1 MRDCVALG
9 NVAQDLIAVQLAD
22 NTQFRGCGN
31 VRQSERKADLLQH
44 AVCHRVVGLRLA
56 DDALQI
62 ESFVEIE
69 RRQAKEAR
77 AVALTP
83 QIGEPDVQMYAAELA
98 RHDVLERRMSD
109 RFAVDAPCKYE
120 ATKPIERS
128 SDHRLQIGTQPGGRR
143 HSIDCKAHALGV
155 DFGRSRKVSDVTIQ
169 IFPGE
174 RANSQSRNLAMLDHD
189 VLYDRRTRKSAEKL
203 NLSDSARTKSTS
215 RSDEAETEFAHIL
228 FAKGIVPT
236 DHSGVTDHIEAF
248 TRQICEV
255 IVGKNQAVKLSVACL
270 LARGHLLIEDIPGV
284 GKTTLSQTLAR
295 SLALAFQRIQ
305 FTSDLLPADI
315 LGNSIFDRTEQRFVF
330 HRGPLFSQVV
340 LIDEVNR
347 ATAKTQSALLEAME
361 EHRISVD
368 GMTYNLPEPFFVVAT
383 QNPQHA
389 VGTFPLPESQLDR
402 FLMRIELGVPDR
414 TSERAMLL
422 GMDRREMLKEL
433 KPVMSPRTLIEIQHN
448 VRKVYA
454 SPALLDYLQD
464 LLDASRQRHSTGL
477 SPRAGLALLHAS
489 QAWALMHGREM
500 LLPEDIQAVGVAV
513 MAHRLGHDL
522 EQSGQ
527 SGRTLADNLL
537 HSVPVP

>member
-1 MRDCVALG
+1 MF
-9 NVAQDLIAVQLAD
+9 AQRMIP
-22 NTQFRGCGN
+22 
-31 VRQSERKADLLQH
+31 
-44 AVCHRVVGLRLA
+44 A
-56 DDALQI
+56 DDC
-62 ESFVEIE
+62 
-69 RRQAKEAR
+69 
-77 AVALTP
+77 AVTAN
-83 QIGEPDVQMYAAELA
+83 
-98 RHDVLERRMSD
+98 
-109 RFAVDAPCKYE
+109 VDAFVK
-120 ATKPIERS
+120 
-128 SDHRLQIGTQPGGRR
+128 
-143 HSIDCKAHALGV
+143 
-155 DFGRSRKVSDVTIQ
+155 
-169 IFPGE
+169 
-174 RANSQSRNLAMLDHD
+174 
-189 VLYDRRTRKSAEKL
+189 
-203 NLSDSARTKSTS
+203 
-215 RSDEAETEFAHIL
+215 
-228 FAKGIVPT
+228 
-236 DHSGVTDHIEAF
+236 
-248 TRQICEV
+248 QICEV
-255 IVGKNQAVKLSVACL
+255 IVARTQAVKLAVACL

-284 GKTTLSQTLAR
+284 GKTTLSQALAR

-315 LGNSIFDRTEQRFVF
+315 LGNSIFDRDEQRFVF

-347 ATAKTQSALLEAME
+347 ATPKTQSALLEAME
-361 EHRISVD
+361 EQHISID
-368 GMTYNLPEPFFVVAT
+368 GVTYELPQPFFVVAT
-383 QNPQHA
+383 QNPQTA

-414 TSERAMLL
+414 ASERAMLL
-422 GMDRREMLKEL
+422 GMDRHEMLKEL
-433 KPVMSPRTLIEIQHN
+433 KPVISPRALIEIQDE

-522 EQSGQ
+522 EQSGH